1 MKDNESIKHPV
12 TVEDHKEVARRH
24 TAKKHT
30 AVNDALHFPT
40 GDAFEADLE
49 EIFASGTEE
58 SGETAAIA
66 LIDCDLFDRIN
77 RDFGPD
83 EGDRILIET
92 GKYIAQSLPEE
103 ARVYRIGGDEF
114 GIIFRGTM
122 EREEIFLLLNDLKN
136 GYEVY
141 APDGEKQTITIGMAT
156 AYEDAARCPEL
167 IRKADGA
174 LFRAKRSGR
183 NKIAMAREEKMVPK
197 TSHYTQGQLQRLA
210 KLAKRE
216 GIGEAILLREALDML
231 LKKYDI

>member
-30 AVNDALHFPT
+30 AVNDALNFPT

-141 APDGEKQTITIGMAT
+141 APDGEKQTITFSGAT
-156 AYEDAARCPEL
+156 SRIRHTRSRSPSVSSFVKPMLSTVTRQHRSSASNTAAWAS
-167 IRKADGA
+167 KG
-174 LFRAKRSGR
+174 FRTPF
-183 NKIAMAREEKMVPK
+183 E
-197 TSHYTQGQLQRLA
+197 RLSF
-210 KLAKRE
+210 R
-216 GIGEAILLREALDML
+216 
-231 LKKYDI
+231 